1 MPCHKILICLEVE
14 LHEYYYPTSIVQGI
28 ITNLG
33 TITAGTSYPLQNPP
47 LEDTVAAEES
57 REALE
62 DQDKE

>member
-1 MPCHKILICLEVE
+1 MEDLKIEG
-14 LHEYYYPTSIVQGI
+14 PTVSEDNVVSFD
-28 ITNLG
+28 
-33 TITAGTSYPLQNPP
+33 ITAGTDYPLQNPP